1 MSKTYPLNEDI
12 KSREERL
19 KSMTIRRL
27 MHQKVLLLLAVLAL
41 VLQVNAQSDRKNR
54 EKAIYYPVS
63 RVVDGDTFWVDDGS
77 EKGKKVRLI
86 GIDAPETRRTRMK
99 EVGYY
104 AEESRAYLSNMILGK
119 RVRLEFDVDTFD
131 QYRRT
136 LAYVYLGDGT
146 FINAN
151 MLKEGYAMVLTVPP
165 NIKYAEEFV
174 KLARKARER
183 KRGLWK
189 GTMLS
194 GNEI

>member
-1 MSKTYPLNEDI
+1 
-12 KSREERL
+12 
-19 KSMTIRRL
+19 
-27 MHQKVLLLLAVLAL
+27 
-41 VLQVNAQSDRKNR
+41 
-54 EKAIYYPVS
+54 
-63 RVVDGDTFWVDDGS
+63 
-77 EKGKKVRLI
+77 
-86 GIDAPETRRTRMK
+86 
-99 EVGYY
+99 
-104 AEESRAYLSNMILGK
+104 MILGK

-146 FINAN
+146 FINAH
-151 MLKEGYAMVLTVPP
+151 MLKEGYATVLTVPP
-165 NIKYAEEFV
+165 NVKYAEEFV